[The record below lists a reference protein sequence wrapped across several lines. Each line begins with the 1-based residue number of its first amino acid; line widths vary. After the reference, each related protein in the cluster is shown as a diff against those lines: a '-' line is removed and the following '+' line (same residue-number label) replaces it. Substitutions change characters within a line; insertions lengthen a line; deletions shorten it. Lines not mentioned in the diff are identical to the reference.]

1 MSFQAKIMITAL
13 LVANALVVIELLR
26 KKRLAESYTLL
37 WLFIIAGTITA
48 TWSDRLLLALTR
60 FFGAMV
66 PVSTLTLLSLAF
78 ILVMLVFFSMKISRL
93 TRELKELAQ
102 QMALRL
108 PPPRGVRDDPPG
120 GRSA

>member
-1 MSFQAKIMITAL
+1 MSLQAKIMITAL
-13 LVANALVVIELLR
+13 LAANAVIVVELLR
-26 KKRLAESYTLL
+26 KKKLAESYTLL
-37 WLFIIAGTITA
+37 WLFIIAGTVTA

-102 QMALRL
+102 QVALRL
-108 PPPRGVRDDPPG
+108 PSRPGAPEDPPG
-120 GRSA
+120 NPGP